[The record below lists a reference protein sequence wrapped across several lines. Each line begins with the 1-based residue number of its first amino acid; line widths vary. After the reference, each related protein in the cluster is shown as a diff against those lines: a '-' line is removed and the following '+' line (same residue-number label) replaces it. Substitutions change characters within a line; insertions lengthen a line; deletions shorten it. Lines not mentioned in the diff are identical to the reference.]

1 MRVLLIGPPGAGKG
15 TQAARIAAHFD
26 LARIATGDLLR
37 EQVANGTE
45 LGKVAKEYMDRG
57 DLVPD
62 EIVIEMTRD
71 RIVQANEEGGYVLD
85 GYPRTLAQAEAA
97 YRWAVARGIPFD
109 LTLYFE
115 IEEEELLARLAGR
128 AREEHRSDDTE
139 ETVRHRLE
147 VFATQTRPL
156 VDYYQRRGILVRINA
171 VGPVDAISEQIFAT
185 LHWHKSR
192 AMATGVN
199 RPEWVLDAPGSP
211 H

>member
-15 TQAARIAAHFD
+15 TQATRIADHFD

-37 EQVANGTE
+37 EEVANGTE
-45 LGKVAKEYMDRG
+45 LGKVAEEYMDRG

-62 EIVIEMTRD
+62 DIVIQMTRD
-71 RIVQANEEGGYVLD
+71 RMLEASGEGGYVLD

-97 YRWAVARGIPFD
+97 YRWAMARGIPFD

-128 AREEHRSDDTE
+128 AREEHRSDDAE

-147 VFATQTRPL
+147 VFANQTHPL

-171 VGPVDAISEQIFAT
+171 VGPIDAISEQIFAT
-185 LHWHKSR
+185 LHWHKAH
-192 AMATGVN
+192 AMAAGAN
-199 RPEWVLDAPGSP
+199 RPEWAFDTSRSS
-211 H
+211 